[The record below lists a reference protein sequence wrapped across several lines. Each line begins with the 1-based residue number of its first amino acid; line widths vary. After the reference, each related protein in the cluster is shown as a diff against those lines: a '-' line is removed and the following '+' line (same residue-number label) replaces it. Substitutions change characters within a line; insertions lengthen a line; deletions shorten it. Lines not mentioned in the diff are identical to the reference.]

1 VNTDAPWP
9 DLDEAES
16 RVLGIQAK
24 LHQRATDSPDRR
36 FDDLF
41 NLVCDPAFLVVAWKR
56 VRGNRGARS
65 AGVDGVAPRS
75 IVFGKEAFLVGL
87 RDDLKARRFAP
98 LPVRQRMIPKA
109 SGKLRSLG
117 IPTARDRVVQASL
130 KLVLEPIFEADFL
143 PCSYG
148 FRPRRR
154 PHDAIAEIHMLAS
167 NRYEWVLEGDIKA
180 CFDEIDH
187 RALLGRVRAR
197 VGDKRVVA
205 LVKAFLC
212 AGVLSE
218 DGVTRDTKMGTPQGG
233 ILSPLLANIAL
244 SVLDEHFAEAW
255 QANMATRSQRET
267 RRRRG
272 GATYRL
278 VRYADD
284 FVVMVAGTKVHAE
297 GLRDEVAAVLSTVGL
312 RLAEE
317 KTMTVSI
324 DEGFDF
330 LGFRIQRQTKRGSHK
345 RFVYTWPS
353 RKALA
358 SIKAKVK
365 AITRQGTNQ
374 PLSDL
379 LRQLNGVLRGWT
391 TYFRH
396 GVSKA
401 TFAYVHQFTWLR
413 VVGWLRRKHR
423 RANWGF
429 LRRRY
434 LANRWWPEH
443 DGMAL
448 FDCRA
453 VPVTRYRYRGAAI
466 PSPWSGMTTE
476 EVA

>member
-9 DLDEAES
+9 DLFEAES

-24 LHQRATDSPDRR
+24 LHQWATDSPDRR
-36 FDDLF
+36 FDDLL

-75 IVFGKEAFLVGL
+75 IVVSEERFLRRL
-87 RDDLKARRFAP
+87 RDDLKARLFAP

-109 SGKLRSLG
+109 NGKLRSLG

-187 RALLGRVRAR
+187 RALMDRVRAR

-205 LVKAFLC
+205 LVKAFLA

-255 QANMATRSQRET
+255 QADMATRSQRET

-284 FVVMVAGTKVHAE
+284 FVVMVSGTKAHAE
-297 GLRDEVAAVLSTVGL
+297 GLREQVAVVLSTVGL

-317 KTMTVSI
+317 KTMTVHI

-353 RKALA
+353 KKALA

-365 AITRQGTNQ
+365 AITRQGTNN
-374 PLSDL
+374 PLSHL
-379 LRQLNGVLRGWT
+379 LRRLNGVLRGWT

-443 DGMAL
+443 EGMAL

-466 PSPWSGMTTE
+466 PKPWSGLTTE

>member
-1 VNTDAPWP
+1 VNTDALWP

-24 LHQRATDSPDRR
+24 LHQWATDSPNRR

-65 AGVDGVAPRS
+65 AGVDGVVPRS
-75 IVFGKEAFLVGL
+75 IVFGEERFLRRL

-98 LPVRQRMIPKA
+98 LPVRQRMIPK
-109 SGKLRSLG
+109 SGGKLRSLG

-154 PHDAIAEIHMLAS
+154 AHDAIAEIHMLAS

-187 RALLGRVRAR
+187 QALLGRVRAR

-205 LVKAFLC
+205 LVKAFLA

-244 SVLDEHFAEAW
+244 SVLDEHFAGAW
-255 QANMATRSQRET
+255 RANMATRVDRA
-267 RRRRG
+267 RRRRQG
-272 GATYRL
+272 HATYRL

-284 FVVMVAGTKVHAE
+284 FVVMVSGTKAHAE

-317 KTMTVSI
+317 KTMTVHI
-324 DEGFDF
+324 DEAFDF

-365 AITRQGTNQ
+365 AITRQGTNH

-379 LRQLNGVLRGWT
+379 LGRLNGVLRGWT
-391 TYFRH
+391 NYFRH

-423 RANWGF
+423 RANWAF